1 MTSKKTALVS
11 GGTRGIGLAMA
22 KELALMGYDVAAFAR
37 TASEVDT
44 FPGKMEELGA
54 AGIAFTGDAR
64 DGVFLERVTAGVL
77 DRFGRIDV
85 LVNNAGG
92 GKRDLIAAADVS
104 DWDFILDTCLRAPM
118 RLTKL
123 CLAEL
128 VKTPG
133 SAVINIASMSGK
145 SGVAG
150 ESAYGAAK
158 AGLIGFSQ
166 ALFEEVR
173 GFGVKVC
180 AICPGF
186 VDTKLIPTR
195 KALDRSALIRPEDVA
210 KAARY
215 VIECSPSAC
224 PTEILIRPQRDPF
237 RK

>member
-1 MTSKKTALVS
+1 MTSKKTALIS
-11 GGTRGIGLAMA
+11 GGTRGIGLAIA
-22 KELALMGYDVAAFAR
+22 EDLARMGYDVAAFAR

-44 FPGKMEELGA
+44 FSGKMEALGA
-54 AGIAFTGDAR
+54 AGVAFSGDAR
-64 DGVFLERVTAGVL
+64 DGAFLERVRSGVL
-77 DRFGRIDV
+77 ERFGRIDV

-92 GKRDLIAAADVS
+92 GKRGAVAEADGS

-128 VKTPG
+128 MKTPG
-133 SAVINIASMSGK
+133 SAVINVASLSGK
-145 SGVAG
+145 AGVAG
-150 ESAYGAAK
+150 ESAYCAAK
-158 AGLIGFSQ
+158 AGLIAFSQ

-180 AICPGF
+180 VLCPGY
-186 VDTKLIPTR
+186 VDTKLIPVR
-195 KALDRSALIRPEDVA
+195 KALDRLALIRPEDVA

-215 VIECSPSAC
+215 VIECSAAAC